1 MLKVLITGK
10 DGQLAQ
16 CVKSIS
22 QQHPSLQFIFKS
34 SSELDITNFK
44 SIEAAFSLKQF
55 DYCINCAAYTNV
67 DKAES
72 ESALAHK
79 INVTGAKNLA
89 IACHKYNVTLIHVS
103 TDFVFDGTA
112 TEPYSEDS
120 ATNPLG
126 IYGKTKL
133 EGETEIAKIL
143 NNHFIIRTSWLYS
156 EFGNNFLKTM
166 LKFGKEREQI
176 SVVSDQVGSPTYAVD
191 LAHVILR
198 LIESKSKSYGLYHYS
213 NKGAISWYEFAG
225 EIFKLSKS
233 PIILN
238 EIESKD
244 YPTKAVRPKYS
255 VLDTIKIENKEKL
268 KILNWK
274 ISLET
279 AITNVNRSTK
289 YS

>member
-1 MLKVLITGK
+1 MLTVLVTGK
-10 DGQLAQ
+10 TGQLAQ
-16 CVKSIS
+16 CVKHIS
-22 QQHPSLQFIFKS
+22 QQYPSLQFSFKS
-34 SSELDITNFK
+34 SSELDITNDE
-44 SIEAAFSLKQF
+44 SLEAAFSSKQF

-79 INVTGAKNLA
+79 INVLGAKNLA
-89 IACHKYNVTLIHVS
+89 IACQKHNVTLIHVS

-112 TEPYSEDS
+112 SVPYSEDAS
-120 ATNPLG
+120 TNPLG

-133 EGETEIAKIL
+133 EGETEISKIL

-166 LKFGKEREQI
+166 LKFGKEREEI
-176 SVVSDQVGSPTYAVD
+176 NVVSDQIGSPTYAVD
-191 LAHVILR
+191 LAHVILC
-198 LIESKSKSYGLYHYS
+198 LIEGKSKCYGLYHFS
-213 NKGAISWYEFAG
+213 NNGAISWYEFAG
-225 EIFKLSKS
+225 EIFKLSNS

-238 EIESKD
+238 KIESKD

-255 VLDTIKIENKEKL
+255 VLDSFKIKERLDIE
-268 KILNWK
+268 IPCWK
-274 ISLET
+274 TSLET
-279 AITNVNRSTK
+279 AITNLNRNIN